1 MKPWMKC
8 AGLVGVMVATLFLY
22 AAGAAAFSYQAAED
36 LPFRVSLEDLK
47 LAKMPATPQ
56 FFMKSLGG
64 EYYPVTVLEAKA
76 GENSILCKV
85 QQKVPPGSYA
95 LFFQKKDRLFQLRKT
110 LRILAPVI
118 QQITIDHSKVADG
131 NMVVLDGLYLG
142 RQRKALPIARGDLQG
157 APHAVLQTSH
167 PGKTSVQAVTP
178 RRDDR
183 AMVCRHPVTTA
194 CLLIQAL
201 SIDPH

>member
-1 MKPWMKC
+1 MQVIGALSRKNLPQIHC
-8 AGLVGVMVATLFLY
+8 Y

-36 LPFRVSLEDLK
+36 LPFRVFLEDLK

-157 APHAVLQTSH
+157 AP
-167 PGKTSVQAVTP
+167 P
-178 RRDDR
+178 RRAANQPPWQDQRPGGDSPPGR
-183 AMVCRHPVTTA
+183 PGHGLPPSRNNRLPAHP
-194 CLLIQAL
+194 
-201 SIDPH
+201 SSEH